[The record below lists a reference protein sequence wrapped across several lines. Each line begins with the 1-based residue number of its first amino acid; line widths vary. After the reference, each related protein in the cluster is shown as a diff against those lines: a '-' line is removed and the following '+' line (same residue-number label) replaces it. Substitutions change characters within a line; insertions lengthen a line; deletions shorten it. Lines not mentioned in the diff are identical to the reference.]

1 MDVDVCNHWLFESIS
16 QGQEQMHSVPDKKD
30 EGFSKTK
37 NLNFSCNTSKSI
49 LLSKCCL
56 LIVSCWFSK
65 LMTIWTSTFSSTL
78 SQYMD
83 GCTLEYAEE
92 NTW

>member
-37 NLNFSCNTSKSI
+37 NLNFSCHMKI
-49 LLSKCCL
+49 YFAVKMLFVDCE
-56 LIVSCWFSK
+56 CWFSK